1 MEWTEVHDTL
11 LCREV
16 LLEEP
21 YKYKKGSNEKGKKW
35 TEIAEALNKSEE
47 VKFKVTQRGVRERME
62 RLQKKHLEKKK
73 EEESASGIAV
83 DDLTELETLIDEI
96 IDREK
101 LAEESRDSEGALKK
115 IEADK
120 QTAEKISKEAMERFG
135 QTKKRSEAE
144 GDQGRQTKRRRS
156 GNDAVEVLKEKAEK
170 ERTEELALKK
180 QHQQQE
186 AARQG
191 QILAIMQQQ
200 QQQTAAMMTL
210 IERFLPKKS

>member
-1 MEWTEVHDTL
+1 MEWTEIHDTV
-11 LCREV
+11 LCSEV

-83 DDLTELETLIDEI
+83 DDVTELESLPVIDEI
-96 IDREK
+96 IDSER
-101 LAEESRDSEGALKK
+101 LAEESRDSEGAQKK

-120 QTAEKISKEAMERFG
+120 QTAEKM
-135 QTKKRSEAE
+135 
-144 GDQGRQTKRRRS
+144 
-156 GNDAVEVLKEKAEK
+156 
-170 ERTEELALKK
+170 
-180 QHQQQE
+180 
-186 AARQG
+186 
-191 QILAIMQQQ
+191 
-200 QQQTAAMMTL
+200 
-210 IERFLPKKS
+210 

>member
-35 TEIAEALNKSEE
+35 TEIAEALSKSEE

-96 IDREK
+96 IDR
-101 LAEESRDSEGALKK
+101 
-115 IEADK
+115 
-120 QTAEKISKEAMERFG
+120 
-135 QTKKRSEAE
+135 
-144 GDQGRQTKRRRS
+144 
-156 GNDAVEVLKEKAEK
+156 
-170 ERTEELALKK
+170 
-180 QHQQQE
+180 
-186 AARQG
+186 
-191 QILAIMQQQ
+191 
-200 QQQTAAMMTL
+200 
-210 IERFLPKKS
+210 